1 MRRWRAHE
9 LGDPID
15 VLRLDEVDDPTPAA
29 GELVV
34 RIEATGLAFPDVL
47 MCQGKY
53 QAPTKLPF
61 TPGGEWAGT
70 VVAAGEGVE
79 RFATGDRIVTMAGGG
94 LSGLGVVRER
104 AAWALPVGLDPAKA
118 AALPINYG
126 TTWFAL
132 HDRGHLQAGET
143 LLVTGASGGTGSAA
157 IQLGLAAGA
166 RVIAVAGGE
175 EKVAACRALGAR
187 VVIDHRA
194 TPDWVDAVRE
204 ATDGRGVDVAYDPV
218 GGDTFHQVR
227 RCMAWDGRLL
237 VIGFV
242 AGIADAPTNH
252 ILLKNYSVVGVHWGA
267 SLARDPGALDR
278 QMQAV
283 FALAGTGQVDPL
295 LAGYDFADAARAL
308 QDMQERR
315 VAGKVVV
322 RATGG

>member
-15 VLRLDEVDDPTPAA
+15 VLRLDEVDDPTPGA
-29 GELVV
+29 GEIVV
-34 RIEATGLAFPDVL
+34 RVEATGLAFPDVL
-47 MCQGKY
+47 MCQGRY

-70 VVAAGEGVE
+70 VAAVGEGVE
-79 RFATGDRIVTMAGGG
+79 RFVPGDRIVTMAGGG
-94 LSGLGVVRER
+94 LAGLGVVRER
-104 AAWALPVGLDPAKA
+104 AAWALPAGLDLAKA

-166 RVIAVAGGE
+166 QVIAVAGGE
-175 EKVAACRALGAR
+175 EKVAACRALGAQ
-187 VVIDHRA
+187 VVIDHRT
-194 TPDWVDAVRE
+194 TPDWVDAVRD
-204 ATDGRGVDVAYDPV
+204 ATGGRGVDVAYDPV

-252 ILLKNYSVVGVHWGA
+252 VLLKNYSVVGVHWGA

-295 LAGYDFADAARAL
+295 LARYDFASAPRAL
-308 QDMQERR
+308 QDMHDRL

-322 RATGG
+322 SGAR

>member
-15 VLRLDEVDDPTPAA
+15 VLRLDEVSAPEPGP
-29 GELVV
+29 GELLVA
-34 RIEATGLAFPDVL
+34 IEATGLTFPDVL

-53 QAPTKLPF
+53 QAPTRLPF

-70 VVAAGEGVE
+70 VSAVGEGVE
-79 RFATGDRIVTMAGGG
+79 RYAPGDRIVTMAGGG
-94 LSGLGVVRER
+94 LADAAVVRER
-104 AAWALPVGLDPAKA
+104 AAWPLPAGLDAAKA

-132 HDRGHLQAGET
+132 HDRGHLQPGET

-166 RVIAVAGGE
+166 RVIAVAGGA
-175 EKVAACRALGAR
+175 EKADACRALGAH
-187 VVIDHRA
+187 VVVDHRA
-194 TPDWVDAVRE
+194 TPQWVDAVRE

-283 FALAGTGQVDPL
+283 FALAASGEVDPL
-295 LAGYDFADAARAL
+295 LAGYSFADAPRAL

-322 RATGG
+322 RGAGR